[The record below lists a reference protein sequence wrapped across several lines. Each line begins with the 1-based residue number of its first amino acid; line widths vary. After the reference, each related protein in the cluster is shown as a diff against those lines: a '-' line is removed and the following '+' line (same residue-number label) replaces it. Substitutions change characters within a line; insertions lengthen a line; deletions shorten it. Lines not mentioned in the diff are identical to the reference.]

1 MVIWLQHA
9 MRMQKVNFSFR
20 HSRSYEAP
28 VAVSLEVARAA
39 MLSHHA
45 MCDAI
50 GMAGQAPFAVA
61 KVETDT

>member
-1 MVIWLQHA
+1 
-9 MRMQKVNFSFR
+9 MQKVNFSFR

-45 MCDAI
+45 ICDAI